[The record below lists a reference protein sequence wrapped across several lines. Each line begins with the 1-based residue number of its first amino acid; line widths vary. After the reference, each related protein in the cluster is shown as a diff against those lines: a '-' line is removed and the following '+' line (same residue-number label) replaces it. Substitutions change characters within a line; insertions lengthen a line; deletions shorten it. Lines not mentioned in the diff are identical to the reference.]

1 MLLLQGYD
9 IDTHLHLSRKN
20 TNVSLNDTSQTLAQ
34 QSFST
39 KEVNFGGYNINPYE
53 AVKTKNLLNR
63 RQTCKEQVT
72 HWTGV
77 LRQTEAEMLVQ
88 AEPRPRTIAVEGTTQ
103 YRRTEVGEI
112 DLNEVKEFR
121 L

>member
-1 MLLLQGYD
+1 M
-9 IDTHLHLSRKN
+9 
-20 TNVSLNDTSQTLAQ
+20 
-34 QSFST
+34 
-39 KEVNFGGYNINPYE
+39 
-53 AVKTKNLLNR
+53 
-63 RQTCKEQVT
+63 
-72 HWTGV
+72 

-88 AEPRPRTIAVEGTTQ
+88 AEPRPRTIAVDGTTQ